1 MDYSK
6 LAYYLLF
13 LGLFIVGQSLSMW
26 GQYVTL
32 PFKNL
37 TMWEAFKMAIPFAW
51 LDWLVMT
58 FTIQVGDQNELVTP
72 TQDTFLLI
80 IIQFSLVLLINKF
93 YLKQKIYRSDLI
105 AFGIILIGFLVSF
118 VHIISNIFKIPIPK
132 HPTENPN
139 EAHAGLASRR
149 YLVLGKSSSL
159 DLEYSGL
166 KQPEDIANS
175 KPTADTLDA
184 QDVDLRLEG
193 N

>member
-6 LAYYLLF
+6 LPYYILF
-13 LGLFIVGQSLSMW
+13 LGLFILGQSLSMW

-58 FTIQVGDQNELVTP
+58 FTIQVGDQHKLVTP

-80 IIQFSLVLLINKF
+80 IIQFSLVLLINRF
-93 YLKQKIYRSDLI
+93 YLKQKIYRSDFI

-118 VHIISNIFKIPIPK
+118 VHIISNIFNIPIPK
-132 HPTENPN
+132 HPTENPS
-139 EAHAGLASRR
+139 ESHASLETRR
-149 YLVLGKSSSL
+149 YATLGRSPT
-159 DLEYSGL
+159 LELQYSNVN
-166 KQPEDIANS
+166 QAATN
-175 KPTADTLDA
+175 TDA
-184 QDVDLRLEG
+184 EA
-193 N
+193 